1 MSRPLPFALLSIAA
15 MVLGAAFAQGA
26 TADGGG
32 AAGSI
37 VKAPLIKSGRYGSGD
52 VHMDVNVKRRK
63 VSLRFTLY
71 CDDIYVDQYVSNG
84 LKPSKGALDGNR
96 VGAKAFVFGIYSGPA
111 ASGPGTQ
118 VADWTLNGKFTRP
131 THFDGRIEYEAATS
145 PEPTTARPQCLDST
159 PLHLDLQ
166 PAG

>member
-1 MSRPLPFALLSIAA
+1 
-15 MVLGAAFAQGA
+15 
-26 TADGGG
+26 
-32 AAGSI
+32 
-37 VKAPLIKSGRYGSGD
+37 
-52 VHMDVNVKRRK
+52 MDVNVKKRT

-71 CDDIYVDQYVSNG
+71 CDDIYADQYVSSG
-84 LKPSKGALDGNR
+84 SKPSKGTLDGNR

-145 PEPTTARPQCLDST
+145 PEPTTARPQCLDANS
-159 PLHLDLQ
+159 LHLDLQ
-166 PAG
+166 PQG